1 MACVSYITHLAA
13 RYFSFSFYPLYF
25 SPKKCT
31 KEGDFSYSEALNSR
45 AANLKSNWGAT
56 TTTVVACA
64 DNQRPYL
71 TVMQDFSTGEKPNAT
86 MLLLHFS
93 QSIGDS
99 F

>member
-1 MACVSYITHLAA
+1 LAA
-13 RYFSFSFYPLYF
+13 RYFSFSFNPLYF